1 MVVSDAIIQN
11 TVAIAI
17 VTAFILTLLLPKL
30 WKFLTNGIILFAL
43 GLLPLLHMFNKI
55 SFNIVD
61 IPVFQYLLMIIVIW
75 DGRELIVEGIKEEN
89 EILKW
94 ASIGFGVILIVLGTI
109 PLLFK
114 LGAISFSLPQIPEV
128 ILYSIYMISGLLLAM
143 GAFVF
148 AHE

>member
-1 MVVSDAIIQN
+1 MVVSDTIIQN
-11 TVAIAI
+11 IVAIAI
-17 VTAFILTLLLPKL
+17 VTTFILTLLLPKL

-43 GLLPLLHMFNKI
+43 GLLPLLYIFNKI
-55 SFNIVD
+55 SFNVVE
-61 IPVFQYLLMIIVIW
+61 IPVFQYLLMIIIIW
-75 DGRELIVEGIKEEN
+75 DGRELIVEGIKEDT

-94 ASIGFGVILIVLGTI
+94 MSIVFGIILIVLGTI

-114 LGAISFSLPQIPEV
+114 LGAISFNIPQIPEV

>member
-1 MVVSDAIIQN
+1 MVVSNTIIQN
-11 TVAIAI
+11 IVAIAI
-17 VTAFILTLLLPKL
+17 VTTFILTLLLPKL

-43 GLLPLLHMFNKI
+43 GLLPLLYIFNKI
-55 SFNIVD
+55 SFNVVE
-61 IPVFQYLLMIIVIW
+61 IPVFQYLLMIIIIW
-75 DGRELIVEGIKEEN
+75 DGRELIVEGIKEDT

-94 ASIGFGVILIVLGTI
+94 MSIVFGIILIVLGTI

-114 LGAISFSLPQIPEV
+114 LGAISFNIPQIPEV